1 MSLVIAPTIGRR
13 VWYWPSQEDFLSP
26 QYEVNMGSL
35 NANQAFDAG
44 VIFVHNERTVNLLV
58 TDHLGHSHARGS
70 VELWQGDMDRP
81 SGAYCEWMPFQKGQ
95 AKADAVTA
103 ADLKKAISEVYTNV
117 GNILIEEFSKAKAE
131 MDAARAVTESTTNK
145 VNAAWRDMSMP
156 ELAKLLETE
165 AERPNRATITR
176 SRVCGVD
183 CTPTSVTCNNY
194 CGRDPKA
201 PMANAPATYEVPAA
215 PQAKNAFGVPLPSDD
230 DTTYSTFGAALS
242 ALKAGGKVARTGWN
256 GKGMWVKLQTPDAN
270 SKMSLPYFY
279 LSYSMP
285 GDRVPWVPSIT
296 DCLAE
301 DWVLVP

>member
-95 AKADAVTA
+95 A
-103 ADLKKAISEVYTNV
+103 
-117 GNILIEEFSKAKAE
+117 AKAAGPAPTAGAINAMWQNAQE
-131 MDAARAVTESTTNK
+131 VAAQAG
-145 VNAAWRDMSMP
+145 AAINSIAGAP
-156 ELAKLLETE
+156 
-165 AERPNRATITR
+165 RATSRIR
-176 SRVCGVD
+176 SYVCGVT
-183 CTPTSVTCNNY
+183 CKAGRENCNNY
-194 CGRDPKA
+194 CNFDTSKPMPKA
-201 PMANAPATYEVPAA
+201 PATFTEELMT
-215 PQAKNAFGVPLPSDD
+215 FGV
-230 DTTYSTFGAALS
+230 AIAM
-242 ALKAGGKVARTGWN
+242 LKRGLKVARTGWN
-256 GKGMWVKLQTPDAN
+256 GKGMFLFLV
-270 SKMSLPYFY
+270 
-279 LSYSMP
+279 P
-285 GDRVPWVPSIT
+285 GSTFKVSRPPLLGIYPEGKEINYHAHIDMKTADDKVVPWLASQT
-296 DCLAE
+296 DVLAE